1 MNKKYINMFEP
12 IKIGGCEI
20 KNRFFMPPMATLM
33 EVDDDGAYTARTVEY
48 YEQRAKGGLGLIIT
62 GANWVE
68 NKVESHADNFFACP
82 TTNPVSYVKAAMEL
96 TDKIHA
102 YGTKIFCQLTAGLG
116 RSAVPSFLQP
126 DSDLI
131 APSATTNRWDPNL
144 KHREITTEEVEYI
157 VKQFGISAAVAKKG
171 GFDGIEVHAVHEGYM
186 LDCFTMSL
194 FNKRTDKYGGDLR
207 GRLTFALEILE
218 EIKKT
223 CGKDFPV
230 LLRFSIKSYIKEL
243 RRGAVPE
250 EKFKEL
256 GRDIDEALEAAKI
269 FQEAGYQGFDADAGS
284 YDSWYWAHPPMYF
297 DKGMYLDLAKKLQ
310 TVSTVPV
317 MVAGRMDDPD
327 MASNAL
333 AEGTIDMI
341 GLGRPVLADPEYIN
355 KIRKDEIENI
365 RPCLGCHDG
374 CFGRCLEGGSGSCA
388 VNPEC
393 GRELITGIKKANDIK
408 KVVIIGGGPAGMEAA
423 RVASIRGHKVT
434 LFEATDKLGGALKSG
449 SVPKFKDDDKRLIK
463 WYEHQMELLNVNVLL
478 NKRASKKD
486 IDAEN
491 PDVVL
496 VAEGSNAIVP
506 KIEGIEKAIMAEDIL
521 SGKVT
526 MKNDAVIV
534 GGGLVGSELAL
545 HYANNG
551 KKTTIVEALDDILR
565 SGNPLPPMN
574 EFMLRELLAFNK
586 VSIKA
591 GRKLAKI
598 KANSIEMISNSATE
612 EMKCAQLVLAIGYR
626 SNNTI
631 YNAIKNEYPEVY
643 NLGDSQKVRNIKGA
657 VWDAY
662 EVARNM

>member
-1 MNKKYINMFEP
+1 MNKKYVNMFQP

-126 DSDLI
+126 DSDLV

-230 LLRFSIKSYIKEL
+230 VLRFSIKSYIKEL

-256 GRDIDEALEAAKI
+256 GRDVDEALEAAKI
-269 FQEAGYQGFDADAGS
+269 FQEAGYEGFDADAGT

-310 TVSTVPV
+310 AVSTVPV

-327 MASNAL
+327 MAVNAL
-333 AEGTIDMI
+333 NNGTIDMI

-374 CFGRCLEGGSGSCA
+374 CFGRCLEGGIGSCA

-393 GRELITGIKKANDIK
+393 GREIITGIKKANDIK

-463 WYEHQMELLNVNVLL
+463 WYEHQMELLNVNILL
-478 NKRASKKD
+478 NKRASKED

-491 PDVVL
+491 PDVVF

-506 KIEGIEKAIMAEDIL
+506 KIEGIEKAVMAEDIL

-526 MKNDAVIV
+526 MENNAVIV

-545 HYANNG
+545 YYANNG

-565 SGNPLPPMN
+565 LGNPLPPMN
-574 EFMLRELLAFNK
+574 EFMLRELLEFNK
-586 VSIKA
+586 VAIKA

-598 KANSIEMISNSATE
+598 NTNSIEMISDSGTE
-612 EMKCAQLVLAIGYR
+612 EMKCAQVVLAIGYR

-662 EVARNM
+662 EVARNI

>member
-1 MNKKYINMFEP
+1 MNKKYINMFQP
-12 IKIGGCEI
+12 IKIGECEI
-20 KNRFFMPPMATLM
+20 KNRFFMAPMATLM
-33 EVDDDGAYTARTVEY
+33 EVDNNGTYTARAVEY

-68 NKVESHADNFFACP
+68 NNVEAHADNFFACP
-82 TTNPVSYVKAAMEL
+82 TIKPAAYIKASMEL

-116 RSAVPSFLQP
+116 RSAVPDFLQH
-126 DSDLI
+126 DAELI
-131 APSATTNRWDPNL
+131 APSETTNRWDPNL
-144 KHREITTEEVEYI
+144 KHRELTTEEIEHI
-157 VKQFGISAAVAKKG
+157 VTQFGISAAVAKKS
-171 GFDGIEVHAVHEGYM
+171 GFDGIEVHAVHEGYL

-207 GRLTFALEILE
+207 GRLRFALEILE

-230 LLRFSIKSYIKEL
+230 ILRFSIKSYIKAI

-256 GRDIDEALEAAKI
+256 GRDVDEALEAAKI
-269 FQEAGYQGFDADAGS
+269 LQESGYQGFDADAGS

-310 TVSTVPV
+310 KVSTVPV

-327 MASNAL
+327 MAVNAL
-333 AEGTIDMI
+333 TEGTVDMI

-355 KIRKDEIENI
+355 KIRSDKIETI

-374 CFGRCLEGGSGSCA
+374 CFGRCLEGGIGSCA

-393 GRELITGIKKANDIK
+393 GREIITGIKKANDIK
-408 KVVIIGGGPAGMEAA
+408 KVVIIGGGPAGLEAA

-434 LFEATDKLGGALKSG
+434 LFEATDKLGGAIKFG
-449 SVPKFKDDDKRLIK
+449 SVPKFKDDDKKLIK
-463 WYEHQMELLNVNVLL
+463 WYEHQMKLLNVNVLL
-478 NKRASKKD
+478 NKRASKED

-491 PDVVL
+491 PDVVFA
-496 VAEGSNAIVP
+496 AEGTNAIVP
-506 KIEGIEKAIMAEDIL
+506 KLEGIEKAVMAEDIL
-521 SGKVT
+521 SGKAT
-526 MKNDAVIV
+526 MKDNAVIV
-534 GGGLVGSELAL
+534 GGGLVGCELAL
-545 HYANNG
+545 YFANHG
-551 KKTTIVEALDDILR
+551 KKTTIVEALDDILS

-574 EFMLRELLAFNK
+574 EFMLRELLEFNN
-586 VSIKA
+586 VSIHVA
-591 GRKLAKI
+591 RKLAKI
-598 KANSIEMISNSATE
+598 KENSIEMISDSGTE
-612 EMKCAQLVLAIGYR
+612 DVACAQVVLAIGYH

-643 NLGDSQKVRNIKGA
+643 NIGDSQKVRNIKGA

-662 EVARNM
+662 EVARNI